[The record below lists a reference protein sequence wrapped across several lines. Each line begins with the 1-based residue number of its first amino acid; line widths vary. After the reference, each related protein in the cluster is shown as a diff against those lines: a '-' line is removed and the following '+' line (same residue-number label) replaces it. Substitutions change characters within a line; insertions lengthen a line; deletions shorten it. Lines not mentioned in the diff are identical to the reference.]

1 MKRFYY
7 ITCLIAYLLCCL
19 LVSQI
24 SSSFFQ
30 QHTKE
35 KLMEKVSTSLYEQAV
50 SISSAYGASSYDTPL
65 SADSIHTSLN
75 FLDNYLSSTIWILD
89 TDGTLLISSDSQEQA
104 ALPITIT
111 NFDPTDMGSKNYMLG
126 DYYGYFKEE
135 QLTVLSTVVSDF
147 EIRGYVV
154 IHTPAWQIDALVAE
168 TTPPR
173 YVITLLTFGLA
184 LLLFTLFALTLLKPL
199 RKIDLDTKAS
209 NRTTAIERNMIANI
223 SHDFRS
229 PLTSIKGYAEAM
241 VDGTIPPEA
250 SEKYLNIIISETER
264 LHQLTENLLAL
275 NRYDNMET
283 ELAPSAFDI
292 NQMLKDTCALFEGRC
307 LSKKISLSLL
317 LSGKNLIVYADEG
330 KIKQVIYNLVDNA
343 IKFSHPNSV
352 IVLETGVRNE
362 KALVSVKDSGIGIPK
377 DSLSH
382 IWERFY
388 KTDLSRGKDK
398 QGFGLGL
405 SIVRKILQ
413 THGETIEV
421 TSTEGV
427 GTKFTFTLPK
437 AAE

>member
-1 MKRFYY
+1 MKRFFY
-7 ITCLIAYLLCCL
+7 IAFLISYLTISL
-19 LVSQI
+19 LAAWFAVDFSARY
-24 SSSFFQ
+24 
-30 QHTKE
+30 TKE
-35 KLMEKVSTSLYEQAV
+35 KLTETTATSLYEQAV
-50 SISSAYGASSYDTPL
+50 SISSVYGASYYNNPL
-65 SADSIHTSLN
+65 SLN
-75 FLDNYLSSTIWILD
+75 SVQANLVFLGNYLSSTIWLLD
-89 TDGTLLISSDSQEQA
+89 TNGTLLVSSNVEEQP
-104 ALPITIT
+104 ALPITIED
-111 NFDPTDMGSKNYMLG
+111 FDPTDMGTKNYMIG
-126 DYYGYFKEE
+126 DYYGYFDEE

-147 EIRGYVV
+147 EIRGYIV
-154 IHTPAWQIDALVAE
+154 IHTPAGQIDTAAAGLAL
-168 TTPPR
+168 PR
-173 YVITLLTFGLA
+173 RIVLSLTFAVA
-184 LLLFTLFALTLLKPL
+184 LLLFGLFALLLLKPL
-199 RKIDLDTKAS
+199 RKMDLDAKAS

-283 ELAPSAFDI
+283 ELTPSVFDI
-292 NQMLKDTCALFEGRC
+292 NQVLKESGALFEGRC

-317 LSGKNLIVYADEG
+317 LSGENLSVYADEG
-330 KIKQVIYNLVDNA
+330 KIKQVIYNLIDNA

-352 IVLETGVRNE
+352 IVLETGERNE
-362 KALVSVKDSGIGIPK
+362 KALVTIKDSGIGIPK
-377 DSLSH
+377 DSLSR

-413 THGETIEV
+413 AHGETIEV
-421 TSTEGV
+421 TSAEGV
-427 GTKFTFTLPK
+427 GTKFTFTLTK
-437 AAE
+437 SEE

>member
-1 MKRFYY
+1 MKRFFY
-7 ITCLIAYLLCCL
+7 IAYLIAYLSISL
-19 LVSQI
+19 LAAWLAVDFSNRY
-24 SSSFFQ
+24 
-30 QHTKE
+30 TKE
-35 KLMEKVSTSLYEQAV
+35 KLTEKAATSLYEQAV
-50 SISSAYGASSYDTPL
+50 SISSVYGVSYYDNPL
-65 SADSIHTSLN
+65 SLN
-75 FLDNYLSSTIWILD
+75 SVQANLVFLGNYLSSTIWLLD
-89 TDGTLLISSDSQEQA
+89 TNGTILVSSDIEEQPT
-104 ALPITIT
+104 LPITIES
-111 NFDPTDMGSKNYMLG
+111 FDPTDMGTKNYMLG
-126 DYYGYFKEE
+126 DYYGYFGEK
-135 QLTVLSTVVSDF
+135 QLTVLSTIVSDF
-147 EIRGYVV
+147 EIRGYIV
-154 IHTPAWQIDALVAE
+154 IHTPARQLDTVTAGITL
-168 TTPPR
+168 PR
-173 YVITLLTFGLA
+173 RTVMLLTFAAA
-184 LLLFTLFALTLLKPL
+184 LLLFGLFALLLLRPL
-199 RKIDLDTKAS
+199 RKMDLDAKAS

-275 NRYDNMET
+275 NRYDNMEIKLT
-283 ELAPSAFDI
+283 PSVFDI
-292 NQMLKDTCALFEGRC
+292 NQVLKESGALFEGRC

-317 LSGKNLIVYADEG
+317 LSGENLSVYADEG
-330 KIKQVIYNLVDNA
+330 KIKQIIYNLIDNA

-352 IVLETGVRNE
+352 IVLETGERNE
-362 KALVSVKDSGIGIPK
+362 KALVTIKDSGIGIPK
-377 DSLSH
+377 DSLSR

-413 THGETIEV
+413 AHGETIEV

-437 AAE
+437 NEE

>member
-7 ITCLIAYLLCCL
+7 IAYLIAYLFCCL
-19 LVSQI
+19 LI
-24 SSSFFQ
+24 SWLTVDFFQ
-30 QHTKE
+30 RHTKE
-35 KLMEKVSTSLYEQAV
+35 KLTEETATNLYEQAV
-50 SISSAYGASSYDTPL
+50 SISSVYGTSYYDTPL
-65 SADSIHTSLN
+65 SWNSIQANLN
-75 FLDNYLSSTIWILD
+75 FLGNYLSSTIWILD
-89 TDGTLLISSDSQEQA
+89 MDGTLSVSSNPEEQA
-104 ALPITIT
+104 ALPITIEE
-111 NFDPTDMGSKNYMLG
+111 FDPTDMGSKNYMLG
-126 DYYGYFKEE
+126 DYYGYFQED

-147 EIRGYVV
+147 DIRGYVV
-154 IHTPAWQIDALVAE
+154 IHTPAKQIDVL
-168 TTPPR
+168 TTE
-173 YVITLLTFGLA
+173 ITPSPYIIILLTFALG
-184 LLLFTLFALTLLKPL
+184 LLLFVLFALILLRPL
-199 RKIDLDTKAS
+199 RKIDLDAKAS
-209 NRTTAIERNMIANI
+209 NRTTDIERSMIANI

-283 ELAPSAFDI
+283 ELALSAFDI
-292 NQMLKDTCALFEGRC
+292 NQILKDTGALFEGRC

-317 LSGKNLIVYADEG
+317 LSGKNLTVYADEG

-352 IVLETGVRNE
+352 IVLETGVHNE
-362 KALVSVKDSGIGIPK
+362 KALVSIKDSGIGIPK

-413 THGETIEV
+413 AHGETIEV

-437 AAE
+437 ASE

>member
-1 MKRFYY
+1 MKRFFY
-7 ITCLIAYLLCCL
+7 IAYLIAYLSVSL
-19 LVSQI
+19 LVSWFAVDFSNRHI
-24 SSSFFQ
+24 
-30 QHTKE
+30 KE
-35 KLMEKVSTSLYEQAV
+35 KLTEKTATSLYEQAV
-50 SISSAYGASSYDTPL
+50 SISSVYGSTYYDNPL
-65 SADSIHTSLN
+65 SLN
-75 FLDNYLSSTIWILD
+75 SVQANLVFLGNYLSSTIWILD
-89 TDGTLLISSDSQEQA
+89 TDGTILVSSDMEEQP
-104 ALPITIT
+104 ALPITIE
-111 NFDPTDMGSKNYMLG
+111 NFDPTDMGTKNYMIG
-126 DYYGYFKEE
+126 DYYGYFNDE
-135 QLTVLSTVVSDF
+135 QLSVLATIVSDF
-147 EIRGYVV
+147 EIRGYIV
-154 IHTPAWQIDALVAE
+154 IHTPAGQLDVVTAGL
-168 TTPPR
+168 TPPR
-173 YVITLLTFGLA
+173 RIVLLLTFAAA
-184 LLLFTLFALTLLKPL
+184 LLLFALFALLLLKPL
-199 RKIDLDTKAS
+199 KKMDLDAKAS

-283 ELAPSAFDI
+283 ELTPSVFDI
-292 NQMLKDTCALFEGRC
+292 NQVLKESGALFEGRC

-317 LSGKNLIVYADEG
+317 LSGKNLSVYADEG
-330 KIKQVIYNLVDNA
+330 KIKQVIYNLIDNA

-352 IVLETGVRNE
+352 IVLETGERNE
-362 KALVSVKDSGIGIPK
+362 KALITIKDSGIGIPK
-377 DSLSH
+377 DSLSR

-405 SIVRKILQ
+405 SIVLKILQ
-413 THGETIEV
+413 AHGETIEV

-437 AAE
+437 SRE

>member
-7 ITCLIAYLLCCL
+7 IAYLIAHLFCCL
-19 LVSQI
+19 LISWLTVDFSQR
-24 SSSFFQ
+24 
-30 QHTKE
+30 HMKE
-35 KLMEKVSTSLYEQAV
+35 KLMEETATNLYGQAV
-50 SISSAYGASSYDTPL
+50 AISSVYGTSYYDTPL
-65 SADSIHTSLN
+65 SWNSVQVNLN
-75 FLDNYLSSTIWILD
+75 FLGNYLSSTIWILD
-89 TDGTLLISSDSQEQA
+89 MDGTLLVSSNPEEQGV
-104 ALPITIT
+104 LPITIED
-111 NFDPTDMGSKNYMLG
+111 FDPTDMGSKNYMLG
-126 DYYGYFKEE
+126 DYYGYFQED

-147 EIRGYVV
+147 DVRGYVV
-154 IHTPAWQIDALVAE
+154 IHIPASQIDILTAE
-168 TTPPR
+168 ITPPR
-173 YVITLLTFGLA
+173 SIIMLLTFALA
-184 LLLFTLFALTLLKPL
+184 LLLFLLFALILLRPL
-199 RKIDLDTKAS
+199 RKIDLDAKTA
-209 NRTTAIERNMIANI
+209 NRTTDIERNMIANI

-283 ELAPSAFDI
+283 ELVLSAFDI
-292 NQMLKDTCALFEGRC
+292 NQILKDTSALFEGRC

-352 IVLETGVRNE
+352 IVLETGVHNE
-362 KALVSVKDSGIGIPK
+362 KALVSIKDSGIGIPK

-413 THGETIEV
+413 AHGETIEV
-421 TSTEGV
+421 ISTEGV
-427 GTKFTFTLPK
+427 GTKFTFTLPR